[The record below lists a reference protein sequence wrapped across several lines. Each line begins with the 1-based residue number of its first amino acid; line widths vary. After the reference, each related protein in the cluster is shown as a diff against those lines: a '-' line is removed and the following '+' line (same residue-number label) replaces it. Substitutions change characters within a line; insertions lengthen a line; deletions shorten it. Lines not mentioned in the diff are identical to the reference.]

1 MKQILS
7 VIAIL
12 VLSAAAADAQTCM
25 GGTELSR
32 GSHRLNV
39 GGTLADGTNGAGA
52 GYGFG
57 SDRFFG
63 SAGIGFNRYDVPEL
77 FGGDQTQFAI
87 NTLFGTQIRPAANA
101 ALAICPI
108 GQYDMGFGPNIDPVS
123 TRTHNLAFGGR
134 VGFATGDADRFNWV
148 PTVGLSIVRAGVSVS
163 NDLVPDLDQTVW
175 DSYGLA
181 HLGVGLRFNRS
192 RMSLVPGVNIPMG
205 LDGADPSFGVTFSS
219 SF

>member
-63 SAGIGFNRYDVPEL
+63 NAGIGFNHFD
-77 FGGDQTQFAI
+77 GADQTQFAI
-87 NTLFGTQIRPAANA
+87 ATLFGTQIRPAANA
-101 ALAICPI
+101 ALAVCPI
-108 GQYDMGFGPNIDPVS
+108 GQYDLGFGPNVDPIS
-123 TRTHNLAFGGR
+123 TRQHTLAFGAR
-134 VGFATGDADRFNWV
+134 VGFATGDADRFNLV
-148 PTVGLSIVRAGVSVS
+148 PTAGLSVVRAGMSIS
-163 NDLVPDLDQTVW
+163 NDLLPDLNLTAW
-175 DSYGLA
+175 DTYGLF
-181 HLGVGLRFNRS
+181 HMGVGLRFNNS
-192 RMSLVPGVNIPMG
+192 RMSVVPGVNIPVG
-205 LDGADPSFGVTFSS
+205 LDGADPSFGVTFTS